1 MANIENIVKVMNF
14 HSLLRVDKA
23 KRKAERYFA
32 VEKEL
37 SHMIAKILYNR
48 NLSIDQKIV
57 RENKNGQALKFYI
70 GNDMGFCGNFNSN
83 VIKKLSSLDNSK
95 KIVIGEKIFS
105 KDKEVILNIT
115 KEKFYQDFGEIESII
130 ESFIKEDKLGE
141 IYVIYNH
148 YYSVN
153 DIRLEE
159 IKIFPTEIQDEDKS
173 DFETDYVIETD
184 VNKLLTNLI
193 VLYLCYQL
201 KIIETNSWASENV
214 MRERTTRES
223 LKKIKDRNEEKEKQ
237 IRKEKKY
244 QSFKKQI
251 SNYRKLG
258 D

>member
-32 VEKEL
+32 VEKAL
-37 SHMIAKILYNR
+37 SNMIAKILYNR

-57 RENKNGQALKFYI
+57 RENKNGQTLKFYI
-70 GNDMGFCGNFNSN
+70 ANDMGFCGNFNSN
-83 VIKKLSSLDNSK
+83 VMKMFSLENHSK
-95 KIVIGEKIFS
+95 KIMIGEKIFS
-105 KDKEVILNIT
+105 KDKEVILNIS
-115 KEKFYQDFGEIESII
+115 KEQFYQDFSEIENLI
-130 ESFIKEDKLGE
+130 ESLIKEDQLGE

-159 IKIFPTEIQDEDKS
+159 IKIFPTEIEDEDKL

-223 LKKIKDRNEEKEKQ
+223 LKKIKDRNEEKAKQ
-237 IRKEKKY
+237 VRKEKKY